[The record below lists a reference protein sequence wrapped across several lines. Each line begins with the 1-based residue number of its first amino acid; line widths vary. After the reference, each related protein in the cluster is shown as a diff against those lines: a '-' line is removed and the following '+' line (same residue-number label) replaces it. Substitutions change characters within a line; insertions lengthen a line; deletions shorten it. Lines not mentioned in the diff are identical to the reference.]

1 MKQGN
6 GVIRISKQIE
16 LNERAKM
23 KRNEEMKKKLSD
35 LQKWSRED
43 TMIRWEHT
51 AKKRESREMAEYPSF
66 TVVRR
71 RSSEREC
78 ERVNERIVQMKR
90 ANCENLILSLIGI
103 LNYYEGKT
111 VNLYV

>member
-35 LQKWSRED
+35 LQK
-43 TMIRWEHT
+43 
-51 AKKRESREMAEYPSF
+51 
-66 TVVRR
+66 
-71 RSSEREC
+71 
-78 ERVNERIVQMKR
+78 
-90 ANCENLILSLIGI
+90 
-103 LNYYEGKT
+103 
-111 VNLYV
+111 